1 MDEPRIG
8 WPVPDFS
15 LAAADG
21 STVSLNQFKGKKV
34 VLYFYPKDN
43 TPACSA
49 QAKAFSDAFK
59 EISELGTVI
68 LGISRDSISSH
79 VKFIAKL
86 NLPFLL
92 LSDPNEVVCQ
102 LYNVIKGKNMYGK
115 KVRGIERSTFII
127 NEQGILIHEFRKVK
141 VAVHIGEVL
150 SVLKKLS

>member
-1 MDEPRIG
+1 M
-8 WPVPDFS
+8 PDFS

-21 STVSLNQFKGKKV
+21 STVSLNQLKGKKV

-49 QAKAFSDAFK
+49 QAKAFSDASK